1 MAYLK
6 SDLYEGNASVGNENR
21 DEAETTKLG
30 GEIHYF
36 DGETTYCKA
45 HN

>member
-6 SDLYEGNASVGNENR
+6 SDLYEGNASVGNENLR
-21 DEAETTKLG
+21 EAETKLG